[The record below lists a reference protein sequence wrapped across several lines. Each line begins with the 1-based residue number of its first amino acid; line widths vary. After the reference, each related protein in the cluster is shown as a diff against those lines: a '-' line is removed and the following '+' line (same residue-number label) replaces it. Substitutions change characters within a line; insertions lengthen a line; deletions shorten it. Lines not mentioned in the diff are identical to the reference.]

1 MGDAFLKSLF
11 RAGVLL
17 AVLALQTRVMGQ
29 SAKPQADS
37 NSAADA
43 EVKTFVSHMTELIV
57 KADWDGYAQ
66 RLLPDYLRTDYDG
79 RVMNKDEALTRL
91 RDPQRKIIVM
101 EMEPDQRVRIYGDTA
116 ISSAAFTISVRDSGQ
131 VKTRLIRMTDV
142 LVKREGQWSLAAE
155 QATAVGK

>member
-17 AVLALQTRVMGQ
+17 AALSLQVRVMAQ
-29 SAKPQADS
+29 SAMPQADS
-37 NSAADA
+37 NGAAEGEIKA
-43 EVKTFVSHMTELIV
+43 FASHMAEMIV
-57 KADWDGYAQ
+57 KGDWDGYAQ
-66 RLLPDYLRTDYDG
+66 RLVPDYFRTDYDG
-79 RVMNKDEALTRL
+79 RVLNKDEALARL

-101 EMEPDQRVRIYGDTA
+101 EMEPDQRVRLYGDTA

-131 VKTRLIRMTDV
+131 VKTRMIRMTDV
-142 LVKREGQWSLAAE
+142 LVKREGQWYLVEE